1 MTPGF
6 HAMDESAYHADPC
19 PEPSLSSTIARVIIE
34 KSPMHAFLAHPRLS
48 PQPAE
53 DDATERMDFG
63 AAAHDILLEG
73 GTGKIMLVDAED
85 WRTKAA
91 REARDKAR
99 ADGMVPV
106 LPKQYDRIMAMVNAA
121 RAFVAKTELRGIWGD
136 GEGER
141 VMVWQEDG
149 FWMRSRLDWITADR
163 GLVLDYKTCES
174 AQPDA
179 FIRQLARMNYDMQAA
194 FYRRGVTALTGKP
207 PAWAFLAQETDAPYA
222 CSLVGMSESYWAI
235 ADAKVERAVGIWK
248 RCMMSKNWM
257 GYDTRIHYATPP
269 TWVMAEHEAN
279 LQEGDE

>member
-6 HAMDESAYHADPC
+6 HQIEEAAYHADPC
-19 PEPSLSSTIARVIIE
+19 PEPSLSSTIARVLID

-48 PQPAE
+48 PQTPE
-53 DDATERMDFG
+53 DDSTERMDFG
-63 AAAHDILLEG
+63 AAAHDVLLEG

-99 ADGMVPV
+99 ADGLVPV

-121 RAFVAKTELRGIWGD
+121 RGFINLSELKGLWDTG
-136 GEGER
+136 GPER
-141 VMVWQEDG
+141 TIVWQEDG
-149 FWMRSRLDWITADR
+149 IWLRARLDWITADHKI
-163 GLVLDYKTCES
+163 VLDYKTCES

-179 FIRQLARMNYDMQAA
+179 FIRQLARMNYDLQAA
-194 FYRRGVTALTGKP
+194 FYRRGVIALTGEVP
-207 PAWAFLAQETDAPYA
+207 LWSFLAQEADAPHA

-235 ADAKVERAVGIWK
+235 ADAKVERAIKIW
-248 RCMMSKNWM
+248 RECMRTGRWPAY
-257 GYDTRIHYATPP
+257 GTRIHYATPP

-279 LQEGDE
+279 LQGED